1 MNIKVAA
8 FTVSEKSSNTARFS
22 QDMFHVHRANTHTE
36 HLYLF
41 DCKATIPPGLLMSPA
56 FISKTIF
63 QNYMPMWQFL
73 QHFILY
79 YTNHYTINLLLFER
93 SLMTRFLEV
102 DKKFH
107 LHKSLV
113 EWCHS
118 QI

>member
-22 QDMFHVHRANTHTE
+22 QDMFHVHRANTHAK

-63 QNYMPMWQFL
+63 QNYISAKFYSL
-73 QHFILY
+73 LY
-79 YTNHYTINLLLFER
+79 YTNHYTINLLLFEQ
-93 SLMTRFLEV
+93 S
-102 DKKFH
+102 
-107 LHKSLV
+107 
-113 EWCHS
+113 
-118 QI
+118 